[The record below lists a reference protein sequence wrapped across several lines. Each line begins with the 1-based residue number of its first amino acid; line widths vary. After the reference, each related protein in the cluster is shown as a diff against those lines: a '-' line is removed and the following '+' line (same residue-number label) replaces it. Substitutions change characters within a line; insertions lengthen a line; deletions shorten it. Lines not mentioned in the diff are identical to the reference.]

1 MKKILLILFIVPLV
15 VGCNNLNDKDEKIAY
30 MDRCKGKDNSET
42 RIKFCECCHMELLNH
57 NEDTPEFVD
66 AVAENCMSLLY

>member
-15 VGCNNLNDKDEKIAY
+15 VGCNNLNDKDNKIAY

-42 RIKFCECCHMELLNH
+42 GTKFCECCYMELLNH
-57 NEDTPEFVD
+57 GEDTPNFVN
-66 AVAENCMSLLY
+66 AVAENCMGLLD